1 MTDADGQIELLRE
14 AYDLA
19 VEGYADIAD
28 RLLFADRVQEAID
41 ETQAAQRELADRE
54 SQIASLVQDLDAA
67 RERVESLHD
76 ELVEAHSART
86 ALRSRR
92 LFRLVAR
99 LRLL

>member
-14 AYDLA
+14 AYQDLSRRS
-19 VEGYADIAD
+19 VAD

-41 ETQAAQRELADRE
+41 ETQAAQRELTDRE
-54 SQIASLVQDLDAA
+54 SQIANLRQDLNAA

-76 ELVEAHSART
+76 ELREAHA
-86 ALRSRR
+86 ALAAFKSRR
-92 LFRLVAR
+92 VVRLAAK

>member
-14 AYDLA
+14 AYEDLSRR
-19 VEGYADIAD
+19 VVAD

-54 SQIASLVQDLDAA
+54 SQIASLAQDLDAA

-76 ELVEAHSART
+76 ELVEAHSALT

>member
-14 AYDLA
+14 AYEDLSRR
-19 VEGYADIAD
+19 VVAD

-76 ELVEAHSART
+76 ELVEAHSALT